1 MRKIAL
7 LFAISCF
14 SVMSFAQPET
24 ELRNERPDTVTKEV
38 LLTQERITKL
48 ETEIEALKTAHQ
60 ELHKQLAEIRQRLPV
75 VKKKKLVA
83 SRVGSKQGV
92 WVEE

>member
-1 MRKIAL
+1 MRKISL
-7 LFAISCF
+7 LIGISCF
-14 SVMSFAQPET
+14 SVMSFAQPEA
-24 ELRNERPDTVTKEV
+24 ELNSEKRDTSAKELIVSHERVSRLEKEMG
-38 LLTQERITKL
+38 E
-48 ETEIEALKTAHQ
+48 LKASHA
-60 ELHKQLAEIRQRLPV
+60 ELHKQLAEIKQRLPV

>member
-1 MRKIAL
+1 MMPHERDIKL
-7 LFAISCF
+7 
-14 SVMSFAQPET
+14 E
-24 ELRNERPDTVTKEV
+24 NEIEV
-38 LLTQERITKL
+38 LK
-48 ETEIEALKTAHQ
+48 ASHQ
-60 ELHKQLAEIRQRLPV
+60 ELHKQLAEIKQRLPV

>member
-7 LFAISCF
+7 LLGITCF
-14 SVMSFAQPET
+14 SAMSFAQPAT
-24 ELRNERPDTVTKEV
+24 ELNNERGDTAVKEMMIP
-38 LLTQERITKL
+38 QERITKL
-48 ETEIEALKTAHQ
+48 EKEMEALKASHS
-60 ELHKQLAEIRQRLPV
+60 ELHKQLAEIKNRLPV

>member
-1 MRKIAL
+1 MRKISL
-7 LFAISCF
+7 LLAITCF
-14 SVMSFAQPET
+14 STMSFAQPET
-24 ELRNERPDTVTKEV
+24 EINSKRRDTSDKEMIV
-38 LLTQERITKL
+38 SAERITKL
-48 ETEIEALKTAHQ
+48 EKELETLKASHA
-60 ELHKQLAEIRQRLPV
+60 ELHKQLSELKQRLPV

>member
-1 MRKIAL
+1 MYL
-7 LFAISCF
+7 LTAITCF
-14 SVMSFAQPET
+14 SVVSFAQPET
-24 ELRNERPDTVTKEV
+24 ELNNVKRDTVVKESIV
-38 LLTQERITKL
+38 PQERISKL
-48 ETEIEALKTAHQ
+48 ENEMKELKASHE
-60 ELHKQLAEIRQRLPV
+60 ELHKQLAEIKQRLPV